1 MASEAAMFQC
11 SICDKLY
18 LLEYEAHMC
27 LSTHYEQEEDADGSV
42 VLVQPDQ
49 DIPQRYSCGHC
60 RVVYD
65 TQERASMCLARHAAQ
80 DTWMESEACASGS
93 SSAIETH
100 TPASQ
105 KATTSQSHSQ
115 RQTPWTEETVIILIQ
130 AVHNAYP
137 RLDGKQER
145 RDRVWRDIYHVISPQ
160 PSHKDSLSIGIP
172 GVTIDQCK
180 TKWKNLRYTFFRY
193 VQNMNTTGGAK
204 LHVPQGYEQLCA
216 FLGDRPIAKPITVS
230 CGLEHLNVEGDQS
243 VVDPIPGPSGIS
255 AIPPAEPSD
264 PDDPPPAISIPE
276 VRKSVKRKK
285 IRPPSQSQ
293 RLEGIQRESVEEV
306 RASGKRI
313 DVFVTKYEEWCEQ
326 QKKFME
332 EIIENQRQFLR
343 MEERKTEILEQ
354 LLKLEREKK

>member
-11 SICDKLY
+11 SVCDKLY

-27 LSTHYEQEEDADGSV
+27 LSTHYEQEEDANGSV

-115 RQTPWTEETVIILIQ
+115 RQTPWTEET
-130 AVHNAYP
+130 
-137 RLDGKQER
+137 
-145 RDRVWRDIYHVISPQ
+145 
-160 PSHKDSLSIGIP
+160 IP

-230 CGLEHLNVEGDQS
+230 CGLERLNVEGDQS

-293 RLEGIQRESVEEV
+293 RLEGIQRESVQEV

-313 DVFVTKYEEWCEQ
+313 DAFVTKYEEWCEQ

-332 EIIENQRQFLR
+332 EIDENQRQFLR